1 MSNMLSKSCE
11 LFQSLLKVFPSR
23 YQRETMEVVLGLFLE
38 ANGKPL
44 PTYSKMKSES
54 AISRFFNKYNWSVR
68 AVIREQRQT
77 IKKSLFLQRTGSR
90 PILDALIDLTP
101 LEKTGKFKG
110 LKGLIHVLNKKRALH
125 NILPL

>member
-1 MSNMLSKSCE
+1 MLSKSCE

-125 NILPL
+125 NILLL